1 MLEIFKFAYFEHVFM
16 FFKILDSRGLN
27 IKAVIDQSNGQKLDY
42 SIGEEGYVGSKLE
55 VTLPITKDKKYIF
68 NII

>member
-1 MLEIFKFAYFEHVFM
+1 M